1 MAVRVG
7 INGFG
12 RIGRSV
18 FKALYGQ
25 YGDAITV
32 VAANDLGDVDTM
44 AHLLKYDSIYG
55 RVGARHGDAIAIE
68 RSATGLVVGEHALR
82 LLHERDPA
90 RLPWGALGVDIVIE
104 STGSCTDAEQARA
117 HLAGGAK
124 KVIITAPAQGEDI
137 TLCMGV
143 NEDRYDPARHT
154 IVSNASGTTNA
165 LAPVAKVVLEE
176 FGVLQGLVTAVHS
189 YTAGQRLLDNK
200 HADLRRGRTGRTNIV
215 PTTTG
220 AAQAVALVLP
230 ELQGKFDGVALRIPS
245 SIVSIVDFVARVERA
260 TTVEALNAAFR
271 ARAAGDMAGILG
283 YTEEPLV
290 SSDFRADSRSS
301 IVDGLATLVI
311 GGDLIKVFAWYD
323 NEWGYACRVAELT
336 AFMAR
341 RGFDR

>member
-1 MAVRVG
+1 MVIRVG

-12 RIGRSV
+12 RIGRNV
-18 FKALYGQ
+18 FKALYGE
-25 YGDAITV
+25 YGDEIAV
-32 VAANDLGDVDTM
+32 VAANDFGDADTM

-55 RVGARHGDAIAIE
+55 RFGARHGDTIAIE
-68 RSATGLVVGEHALR
+68 RSETGLIVGEHELR
-82 LLHERDPA
+82 LLNERDPA
-90 RLPWGALGVDIVIE
+90 RLPWGDLGVDIVIE
-104 STGSCTDAEQARA
+104 ATGCFTGAEKARA

-143 NEDRYDPARHT
+143 NEDRYDPARHN

-165 LAPVAKVVLEE
+165 LAPVAKVVLAE
-176 FGVLQGLVTAVHS
+176 FGVVKGLVTAVHS

-230 ELQGKFDGVALRIPS
+230 ELRGKFDGFALRIPS
-245 SIVSIVDFVARVERA
+245 SIVSIIDFVAQVKRA
-260 TTVEALNAAFR
+260 TTVAALNAAFK
-271 ARAAGDMAGILG
+271 AQAEGDMEGILG

-290 SSDFRADSRSS
+290 SSDFREDSRSS
-301 IVDGLATLVI
+301 IVDGLSTMVI
-311 GGDLIKVFAWYD
+311 GGDLIKVVSWYD
-323 NEWGYACRVAELT
+323 NEWGYSCRVADLA
-336 AFMAR
+336 AFMAG
-341 RGFDR
+341 RGFGR